1 MICLVHSV
9 VAKLLR
15 SLRRLAMSEDQWATK
30 CCSMTVFNLFDIT
43 VSGQKGFVLCS
54 ESVKQIDKLCPVGLD

>member
-1 MICLVHSV
+1 
-9 VAKLLR
+9 
-15 SLRRLAMSEDQWATK
+15 MSEVQCATK
-30 CCSMTVFNLFDIT
+30 WYSVTVFNLFDIT

>member
-1 MICLVHSV
+1 
-9 VAKLLR
+9 
-15 SLRRLAMSEDQWATK
+15 MSEDQWATK